1 MQSAGRRRDAERWTP
16 TPDAGAGAGAGAD
29 AEAGPEMTGTAAPR
43 VAYLDNAATT
53 PIRPEALEAMLPW
66 LTTRF
71 GNASGGHSMARAARR
86 AVDDARDVLAEVLG
100 GEPGEVIF
108 TSGGTEA
115 DNLAVTGAALAA
127 RERGMDR
134 PVIGCS
140 AVEHAAVLESVRAAG
155 GDELAVDHDGL
166 IDLAGLEEW
175 LGENSGRVAEVSVML
190 VNNETGVIQ
199 PVTKVSRLVRDLA
212 PGALVHS
219 DAVQALGWLDVAGMS
234 AEVDLLTMSAHK
246 IGGPKGAGALLVRSA
261 ARSRVRPVLR
271 GGPQERE
278 LRAGTHGVAGIVGM
292 ACAARLCLVGRD
304 EATERVAG
312 LADSLVAGLLAKIER
327 AEAAVPRDLRI
338 GAICNVWF
346 EGVEAEELLVLLDEL
361 GVCASAGSAC
371 ASGALEPSHVLLA
384 MGRSRDEAGRHVR
397 FSLGRST
404 TKVDVDQAIAATS
417 QAVARLRGAA

>member
-1 MQSAGRRRDAERWTP
+1 MAAVDDLHRAASRGHRVGGGRGCDPDRHLRHARHEPEGGPVPRDNQLRVTGQMP
-16 TPDAGAGAGAGAD
+16 PVLGQCQQGRMV
-29 AEAGPEMTGTAAPR
+29 AEAGVE
-43 VAYLDNAATT
+43 
-53 PIRPEALEAMLPW
+53 
-66 LTTRF
+66 
-71 GNASGGHSMARAARR
+71 
-86 AVDDARDVLAEVLG
+86 LAH
-100 GEPGEVIF
+100 GEG
-108 TSGGTEA
+108 
-115 DNLAVTGAALAA
+115 NLAVTGAALAA

-140 AVEHAAVLESVRAAG
+140 AVEHVAVLEPVRAAG
-155 GDELAVDHDGL
+155 GDELAVDHDGV

-175 LGENSGRVAEVSVML
+175 LAKNSGRVAEVSVML

-199 PVTKVSRLVRDLA
+199 PVTNVSGLVRDLA

-278 LRAGTHGVAGIVGM
+278 LRAGTHGVADIVGM
-292 ACAARLCLVGRD
+292 ACAARLCSAERD
-304 EATERVAG
+304 EATQRVAG
-312 LADSLVAGLLAKIER
+312 LADSLVAGLLAEVER

-346 EGVEAEELLVLLDEL
+346 DGVEAEELLVVLDEL

-397 FSLGRST
+397 YSLGRST
-404 TKVDVDQAIAATS
+404 TKMDVDQAIAATS
-417 QAVARLRGAA
+417 EAVARLRGAA

>member
-1 MQSAGRRRDAERWTP
+1 M
-16 TPDAGAGAGAGAD
+16 
-29 AEAGPEMTGTAAPR
+29 
-43 VAYLDNAATT
+43 
-53 PIRPEALEAMLPW
+53 
-66 LTTRF
+66 
-71 GNASGGHSMARAARR
+71 
-86 AVDDARDVLAEVLG
+86 
-100 GEPGEVIF
+100 
-108 TSGGTEA
+108 
-115 DNLAVTGAALAA
+115 
-127 RERGMDR
+127 
-134 PVIGCS
+134 IGCS
-140 AVEHAAVLESVRAAG
+140 AVEHVAVLEPVRAAG
-155 GDELAVDHDGL
+155 GDELAVDHDGV

-175 LGENSGRVAEVSVML
+175 LAKNSGRVAEVSVML

-199 PVTKVSRLVRDLA
+199 PVTNVSGLVRDLA

-278 LRAGTHGVAGIVGM
+278 LRAGTHGVADIVGM
-292 ACAARLCLVGRD
+292 ACAARLCSAERD
-304 EATERVAG
+304 EATQRVAG
-312 LADSLVAGLLAKIER
+312 LADSLVAGLLAEVER

-346 EGVEAEELLVLLDEL
+346 DSVEAEELLVVLDEL

-397 FSLGRST
+397 YSLGRST
-404 TKVDVDQAIAATS
+404 TKMDVDQAIAATS
-417 QAVARLRGAA
+417 EAVARLRGAA